1 MVNRTA
7 EKVLSII
14 SAVFTTIGIIM
25 SFAIMAFYNFMKS
38 DPTIREDF
46 EAEMLS
52 DPALNPQDLE
62 LFYSIFN
69 FLGGLIWLIIIGLI
83 ISLILTIIG
92 IMNIWKN
99 KNPKLAGTM
108 FIIAGLLAGFIS
120 LTSILLYIAGI
131 LCFTKKPPLTKEPQL
146 VDDQSGGMM
155 RPL

>member
-1 MVNRTA
+1 MRIIIENKLKERVHSMVNRTA

-62 LFYSIFN
+62 LFYSI
-69 FLGGLIWLIIIGLI
+69 
-83 ISLILTIIG
+83 LILG
-92 IMNIWKN
+92 VGEPRLPKAARNF
-99 KNPKLAGTM
+99 NPMA
-108 FIIAGLLAGFIS
+108 
-120 LTSILLYIAGI
+120 
-131 LCFTKKPPLTKEPQL
+131 
-146 VDDQSGGMM
+146 DDGREDRDRRGRGARPSGDARPGMYSHA
-155 RPL
+155 RRFR

>member
-52 DPALNPQDLE
+52 D
-62 LFYSIFN
+62 
-69 FLGGLIWLIIIGLI
+69 LG
-83 ISLILTIIG
+83 
-92 IMNIWKN
+92 
-99 KNPKLAGTM
+99 A
-108 FIIAGLLAGFIS
+108 
-120 LTSILLYIAGI
+120 
-131 LCFTKKPPLTKEPQL
+131 
-146 VDDQSGGMM
+146 QSSGS
-155 RPL
+155 RAVLQHF